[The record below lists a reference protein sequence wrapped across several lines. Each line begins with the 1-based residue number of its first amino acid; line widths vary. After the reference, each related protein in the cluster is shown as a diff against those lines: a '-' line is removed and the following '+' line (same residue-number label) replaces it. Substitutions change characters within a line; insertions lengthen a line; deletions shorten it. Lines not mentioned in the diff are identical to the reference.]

1 MEQPAFEEGLL
12 DGVWLVGWLV
22 WWLVWLGL
30 IVIVGLLS
38 L

>member
-1 MEQPAFEEGLL
+1 VEQPAFEEGLL

-22 WWLVWLGL
+22 WLGL
-30 IVIVGLLS
+30 VVVVGLFS